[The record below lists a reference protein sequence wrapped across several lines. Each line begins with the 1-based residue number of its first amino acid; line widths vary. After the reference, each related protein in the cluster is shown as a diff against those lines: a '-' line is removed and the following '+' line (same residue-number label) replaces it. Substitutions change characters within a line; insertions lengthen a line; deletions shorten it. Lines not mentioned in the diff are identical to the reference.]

1 MPTFN
6 YGPRVLNLSLN
17 DPLDRKYRDESL
29 RSLPGYSFFHTSSWA
44 AVLEKSYGYK
54 PVYFT
59 LGNQSAPNALVPCMD
74 INSYLTSR
82 RGVALPFTDYCE
94 PVLSDQSQFHDLFRE
109 MTSFG
114 RERNWRFLELRGGET
129 FLQNEEPSE
138 HYYGHILDLSPG
150 PKQLLAGMRDS
161 TRRNIKK
168 AEKLN
173 IKIDITN
180 SRQALMDFCR
190 LNTLTR
196 RDHGLPPQPRKFFD
210 YVYEDIIARNLGFIA
225 LANYEKSVIAANV
238 YFHTENKVIYKYG
251 ASDKSYQNLRAN
263 NLVMWNSIKWSCEK
277 GFKSFCFGRT
287 EPENEGLRQ
296 FKTGWGAREYIIK
309 YYKYDF
315 QKCAFIKRSLNINS
329 SFKKIMVKLP
339 VPVLKTMGSALY
351 RHMG

>member
-1 MPTFN
+1 MLMFN
-6 YGPRVLNLSLN
+6 HGSRGSGIN
-17 DPLDRKYRDESL
+17 DPLNIKYTDESL
-29 RSLPGYSFFHTSSWA
+29 RSLPGYSFFHTPPWA

-59 LGNQSAPNALVPCMD
+59 LGNKSNPDALVPCMD
-74 INSYLTSR
+74 INSSITNR

-94 PVLSDQSQFHDLFRE
+94 PVLSDPAQFQEIFRE
-109 MTSFG
+109 MAAFG
-114 RERNWRFLELRGGET
+114 RERKWRYLELRGGET
-129 FLQNEEPSE
+129 FLRDEEPSE
-138 HYYGHILDLSPG
+138 YYYGHILDLTPN

-168 AEKLN
+168 AEKSNLEIN
-173 IKIDITN
+173 IST
-180 SRQALMDFCR
+180 SHEALMDFCR

-210 YVYEDIIARNLGFIA
+210 NIYENIIAKNLGFIVS
-225 LANYEKSVIAANV
+225 ANYEKCVISANV
-238 YFHTENKVIYKYG
+238 YFHTDDKVIYKYG

-263 NLVMWNSIKWSCEK
+263 NLVMWSSIKWSCEK

-296 FKTGWGAREYIIK
+296 FKNGWGSQEYIIK

-315 QKCAFIKRSLNINS
+315 QKCVFIKKSRNINS
-329 SFKKIMVKLP
+329 SFKKLMVRLP
-339 VPVLKTMGSALY
+339 IPVLKTMGNALY